1 MADKE
6 TGLNIP
12 VSAVADKDSAKE
24 AVNELTKGILSSLKD
39 GYIEIPAELKVPIK
53 GASKDLEKAQ
63 KDVIN
68 QWEKTFKE
76 GFSSSAKDL
85 DNLTNAYQRFKKL
98 AGQQH
103 KANTKQSRGISAI
116 MGGPIQEYSM
126 SKREAQARGKE
137 IRKEF
142 EKAQKRSTKQ
152 NITSEEKKLL
162 KEEID
167 NAIKQENK
175 RRGYDKLSKELR
187 RGTSRARGSTPG
199 ADINLG
205 MRSPVMGGPYLSKD
219 SLLKSE
225 ISPYGNIDES
235 RRAKEL
241 AEIREKERESLKTK
255 IDKDYK
261 IGGKD
266 NKIGLRGSDRS
277 QSGTE
282 YELIKKAL
290 LTEVAKLQSGLIKGK
305 PDATSQKL
313 IDQVLANLTYDEEKG
328 IDPLKS
334 IMGIHNML
342 QKTFDTKG
350 KIGTTDGTIRGEGKN
365 QEEANETLK
374 QIYKI
379 LGQFIDSR
387 QSLVD
392 NVRNIR
398 DALSTDRAS
407 GRSSLYSQ
415 ELSRITG
422 SDQMQAMKDALNPT
436 NGLLTRTLSQNTR
449 EGTREGVADQAAGR
463 SAREANAI
471 ATDTLEAV
479 TNDAN
484 TGLNSDK
491 SANDLVGTISAGF
504 TDLFDV
510 LSEIRDMLQPI
521 KTGGIGGNSSIGGKN
536 YKKPKIHG
544 LPTDVVINPETG
556 LFYRTKAKGQ
566 RGRKPKIPQL
576 PRVFSIA
583 DEQNQYEAAR
593 RKRLENSIEEER
605 AQIEKGEHPSQQ
617 RQFLEPSE
625 VFTTQTGIFGQL
637 RKVFKDMMPQTEVD
651 RIMSMNAEEQA
662 RMRAERIETYGLN
675 RGRDLTD
682 TGDIADVKRTKSL
695 FGWIYKNDEKNKQLF
710 QDIQLTPG
718 FTGDKAIDTT
728 AIMGALNKVLSGSEM
743 FKAQTGGTLRNIIG
757 SFTGYIGM
765 PSIEKSRAQAEGLNQ
780 VMANVR
786 NEVLQLIQ
794 DIQAKESTLLGM
806 QERGTARF
814 DKTGHI
820 TSDSSLA
827 AQNTFTKLE
836 EQKGVLRSAL
846 AEVGMID
853 QVVEKTGGRVSSIIK
868 NLGFVMP
875 ELMKNNTI
883 IQNINAGLD
892 KNGKALKF
900 QTRTAEILNYSF
912 QLMARHIGQIV
923 KNWLWMVNPINLIK
937 RAFQDFASYDVKW
950 QRTMNV
956 IKYNIRRIIKPF
968 MEWLA
973 QQIVNLIGLVNAF
986 IKGIGSAFGQNWD
999 LFDKDAANAEKINE
1013 QLQEASQVSAGFDE
1027 LHDIGSDSSSSNKNS
1042 ADNLLG
1048 DIYTPQWEGLNNFL
1062 EGIGEKIGKIIE
1074 LIKGWNFWDWLIIA
1088 GTALA
1093 GFLILRWLINLFRGG
1108 NPLQAVAKGFSFL
1121 EKAVGWALLIW
1132 AFTEFTKA
1140 LTDFVECMKTADWED
1155 IAKSLIML
1163 GGAFAILFAG
1173 IAGVQGIT
1181 KFTGISTGDLFGLAA
1196 LVGVFDLFI
1205 AAIIPFIECIKDLG
1219 DEKLEVIG
1227 ASLMT
1232 LAAAFVA
1239 LIAGVAGVEGI
1250 TKLLSLDWSSLLGLA
1265 AVVVALD
1272 LFVAAIVPF
1281 INAIN
1286 GIDGS
1291 KWETI
1296 GASILGLVGAFVAL
1310 AAGVGLVSKFFTAMD
1325 WKAIGQLYLVAGAF
1339 EIFMLALIP
1348 FINAI
1353 KEVPF
1358 ETLAGGATLIATA
1371 FLSLGIAIGIL
1382 GTAFKGMPLSAFAEL
1397 IALFVAFGAIIWV
1410 LKEFVTALQGL
1421 SSEQL
1426 LSGLALLAG
1435 TIITLSAAIG
1445 ILAAVFTAVTTTGIG
1460 AIALVLLTVI
1470 LGVFV
1475 AIIYAVSDFVRALGE
1490 AGEGI
1495 KAIFEG
1501 VATVIDSIAN
1511 GIVTTISTIGTV
1523 IMGIVET
1530 IANGIKTVLEP
1541 ILSFVDSIVGKITDL
1556 AKTVAHEIGETIR
1569 TVIKT
1574 TGDVIIGIIEALLS
1588 AIPRLLDSIL
1598 NFTRE
1603 IGPAIENSADAIMRT
1618 ITKFINFMISGIEYV
1633 VNTLVIGSIR
1643 SLLDSTINKI
1653 PGVNIQVSN
1662 ISIPRFVPQYETGT
1676 NYVPSNG
1683 LAYLHQGEAVIPKK
1697 YNKPYESTNNI
1708 SQAYLD
1714 QMMNTMKSLDNT
1726 IQQGIDVRGEFRQK
1740 GTDLVATVKKVENR
1754 NGNQPLNNAVFA
1766 R

>member
-12 VSAVADKDSAKE
+12 VSAVADKESAKE

-103 KANTKQSRGISAI
+103 KANTKQSRGLSAI
-116 MGGPIQEYSM
+116 MGGPIQEYSL
-126 SKREAQARGKE
+126 SKREEQTKRTELKRQ
-137 IRKEF
+137 I
-142 EKAQKRSTKQ
+142 EKAQKQNTKKSTSK
-152 NITSEEKKLL
+152 EDKLL
-162 KEEID
+162 AEEIAD
-167 NAIKQENK
+167 AIKQDNK
-175 RRGYDKLSKELR
+175 RKGYDKLSRELVK
-187 RGTSRARGSTPG
+187 GASRAKSSTPG
-199 ADINLG
+199 APTNLG
-205 MRSPVMGGPYLSKD
+205 IRSPSMSGPYMDERTLRM
-219 SLLKSE
+219 SE
-225 ISPYGNIDES
+225 ISPYRNMNEI
-235 RRAKEL
+235 RLAKEQQ
-241 AEIREKERESLKTK
+241 EIRKRERASLTSRGATTEDIADIDKKLKQRESS
-255 IDKDYK
+255 
-261 IGGKD
+261 G
-266 NKIGLRGSDRS
+266 RS
-277 QSGTE
+277 QIGTE
-282 YELIKKAL
+282 YDLIKKAL
-290 LTEVAKLQSGLIKGK
+290 LTEVAKIQGGLIKGK
-305 PDATSQKL
+305 PEATSEKL
-313 IDQVLANLTYDEEKG
+313 INQVLANLTYDEEQG

-334 IMGIHNML
+334 VMGIHNML
-342 QKTFDTKG
+342 QKRYDTKG
-350 KIGTTDGTIRGEGKN
+350 KIGTTDGTTRGEGKN

-374 QIYKI
+374 EIYKI
-379 LGQFIDSR
+379 LGQFIDAR
-387 QSLVD
+387 QAVAE

-398 DALSTDRAS
+398 DTLSTDRTS

-415 ELSRITG
+415 ELNRITN
-422 SDQMQAMKDALNPT
+422 SDQMQAMKDALNPISGT
-436 NGLLTRTLSQNTR
+436 LTRTLAQNTR
-449 EGTREGVADQAAGR
+449 EGAREGIADQAAGR
-463 SAREANAI
+463 ASREANAI
-471 ATDTLEAV
+471 SGDILETVAQDASTGFNTEKSSNALIKATSG
-479 TNDAN
+479 
-484 TGLNSDK
+484 GLSDIF
-491 SANDLVGTISAGF
+491 S
-504 TDLFDV
+504 V
-510 LSEIRDMLQPI
+510 LSDIRDILQNVM
-521 KTGGIGGNSSIGGKN
+521 TGKITGNGGSIGGQI

-556 LFYRTKAKGQ
+556 LFYKTKAKGQ
-566 RGRKPKIPQL
+566 RGRKSKTPQIPT
-576 PRVFSIA
+576 VFPIIN
-583 DEQNQYEAAR
+583 EREKYEAAR

-625 VFTTQTGIFGQL
+625 VFTTQKGVFGQL
-637 RKVFKDMMPQTEVD
+637 RKVFKDMIPQTEVD

-710 QDIQLTPG
+710 QDVQLTPG

-814 DKTGHI
+814 DKNGRI

-868 NLGFVMP
+868 KLGFVMP

-912 QLMARHIGQIV
+912 QLMARHIGQII

-956 IKYNIRRIIKPF
+956 IKYNLRRIIRPF

-973 QQIVNLIGLVNAF
+973 QQIVNIIGLVNSLM
-986 IKGIGSAFGQNWD
+986 KGIGKAFGKNWD

-1013 QLQEASQVSAGFDE
+1013 ELQEASETSASFDE
-1027 LHDIGSDSSSSNKNS
+1027 LHDIGSSSSSENS

-1048 DIYTPQWEGLNNFL
+1048 DIYTPEWEGLNNFL
-1062 EGIGEKIGKIIE
+1062 EGIGEKIGKIID

-1093 GFLILRWLINLFRGG
+1093 GFLILRWLINLFKGG

-1163 GGAFAILFAG
+1163 GGAFALLVAAIGG
-1173 IAGVQGIT
+1173 IQG
-1181 KFTGISTGDLFGLAA
+1181 FTALVGMDWKSLFGLSA

-1205 AAIIPFIECIKDLG
+1205 QAVIPFM
-1219 DEKLEVIG
+1219 EVVSEMDAEDIAKSLLTLVG
-1227 ASLMT
+1227 AFAA
-1232 LAAAFVA
+1232 LAGGAGLIQGLTA
-1239 LIAGVAGVEGI
+1239 LAG
-1250 TKLLSLDWSSLLGLA
+1250 LNWQSLLGLS
-1265 AVVVALD
+1265 AVVLVFSAFTAAL
-1272 LFVAAIVPF
+1272 VPF
-1281 INAIN
+1281 VEAL
-1286 GIDGS
+1286 
-1291 KWETI
+1291 K
-1296 GASILGLVGAFVAL
+1296 GATTENLMGGLIFLAGALTAVAVAVGTL
-1310 AAGVGLVSKFFTAMD
+1310 AVIFTA
-1325 WKAIGQLYLVAGAF
+1325 
-1339 EIFMLALIP
+1339 
-1348 FINAI
+1348 
-1353 KEVPF
+1353 
-1358 ETLAGGATLIATA
+1358 
-1371 FLSLGIAIGIL
+1371 
-1382 GTAFKGMPLSAFAEL
+1382 
-1397 IALFVAFGAIIWV
+1397 
-1410 LKEFVTALQGL
+1410 
-1421 SSEQL
+1421 
-1426 LSGLALLAG
+1426 
-1435 TIITLSAAIG
+1435 ITS
-1445 ILAAVFTAVTTTGIG
+1445 TGIG
-1460 AIALVLLTVI
+1460 LAALGVLAGVLAVVSLVI
-1470 LGVFV
+1470 L
-1475 AIIYAVSDFVRALGE
+1475 AMAELVRALGE
-1490 AGEGI
+1490 SGDGIKLILEGI
-1495 KAIFEG
+1495 
-1501 VATVIDSIAN
+1501 ATVIASIGEQLTN
-1511 GIVTTISTIGTV
+1511 IFKTVGEVIIGIVDS
-1523 IMGIVET
+1523 

-1541 ILSFVDSIVGKITDL
+1541 ILTFIDGVLDKITTL
-1556 AKTVAHEIGETIR
+1556 ATVVAHEIGETIR
-1569 TVIKT
+1569 TVIET
-1574 TGDVIIGIIEALLS
+1574 TGDVIVGIIDSLVS
-1588 AIPRLLDSIL
+1588 AIPKLLTSIL
-1598 NFTRE
+1598 TFVYQ
-1603 IGPAIENSADAIMRT
+1603 IGPAIENSSDAIMRT
-1618 ITKFINFMISGIEYV
+1618 ITKLINFVISGIEYLI
-1633 VNTLVIGSIR
+1633 NTLVIGTINSAI
-1643 SLLDSTINKI
+1643 STVTLGAFPQVFSTIN
-1653 PGVNIQVSN
+1653 
-1662 ISIPRFVPQYETGT
+1662 IPRFVPQYKQGT
-1676 NYVPSNG
+1676 NYVPNNG
-1683 LAYLHQGEAVIPKK
+1683 LAYLHEGEAVVPKK
-1697 YNKPYESTNNI
+1697 YNQPYEPTNNI

-1714 QMMNTMKSLDNT
+1714 QMMNTIKSLDNT

-1754 NGNQPLNNAVFA
+1754 NGNQPLNNPVFA

>member
-85 DNLTNAYQRFKKL
+85 DNLTAAYQRFKKL

-126 SKREAQARGKE
+126 SKRDEQAR
-137 IRKEF
+137 RTEF
-142 EKAQKRSTKQ
+142 KKQIERAQKRNAKKSASSK
-152 NITSEEKKLL
+152 EDKLL
-162 KEEID
+162 AKEITNE
-167 NAIKQENK
+167 IKQENK
-175 RRGYDKLSKELR
+175 RKGYDKFSKQLR

-205 MRSPVMGGPYLSKD
+205 LRRPNMDGVYVDDRSFRM
-219 SLLKSE
+219 SE
-225 ISPYGNIDES
+225 ISPYRSVDEV
-235 RRAKEL
+235 RRAKEQQ
-241 AEIREKERESLKTK
+241 EIRRRERASLKVWNEP
-255 IDKDYK
+255 DYEV
-261 IGGKD
+261 GGKD

-282 YELIKKAL
+282 YELIKRAL
-290 LTEVAKLQSGLIKGK
+290 LTELAKIQGGLIKGK
-305 PDATSQKL
+305 PEATSQKL
-313 IDQVLANLTYDEEKG
+313 IDQVFANLAYDEEQG
-328 IDPLKS
+328 VDPLKS

-342 QKTFDTKG
+342 QKRYDTKG
-350 KIGTTDGTIRGEGKN
+350 KIGTTDGTIKGEGPN
-365 QEEANETLK
+365 QEETNETLK

-392 NVRNIR
+392 NVRNIK
-398 DALSTDRAS
+398 DNLSSRTSTSR
-407 GRSSLYSQ
+407 SLYSQ

-422 SDQMQAMKDALNPT
+422 SDQMQAIKDALNPT

-449 EGTREGVADQAAGR
+449 EGTREGTADQAAGR

-491 SANDLVGTISAGF
+491 STNDLVGTISAGF
-504 TDLFDV
+504 TDLFNV

-521 KTGGIGGNSSIGGKN
+521 KTGGIGGNGSIGGKN

-576 PRVFSIA
+576 PTVFSIA
-583 DEQNQYEAAR
+583 DEQNKYEAAK

-625 VFTTQTGIFGQL
+625 VFTTQKGIFGQL
-637 RKVFKDMMPQTEVD
+637 RKVFKDMIPQTEVD
-651 RIMSMNAEEQA
+651 RIMSMNAQEQA

-757 SFTGYIGM
+757 SMTGYIGM
-765 PSIEKSRAQAEGLNQ
+765 DSIEKSRAQAEGLNQ

-868 NLGFVMP
+868 KLGFVMP

-912 QLMARHIGQIV
+912 QLMSRHIGQII
-923 KNWLWMVNPINLIK
+923 KNWLWMINPINLIK

-956 IKYNIRRIIKPF
+956 IKYNLRRIIRPF

-973 QQIVNLIGLVNAF
+973 QQIVNIIGLVNSLM
-986 IKGIGSAFGQNWD
+986 KGIGKAFGKNWD

-1013 QLQEASQVSAGFDE
+1013 ELQEASETSASFDE
-1027 LHDIGSDSSSSNKNS
+1027 LHDIGSSSSSENS

-1048 DIYTPQWEGLNNFL
+1048 DIYTPEWEGLNNFL
-1062 EGIGEKIGKIIE
+1062 EGIGEKIGKIID
-1074 LIKGWNFWDWLIIA
+1074 LVKGWNFWDWLIIA

-1093 GFLILRWLINLFRGG
+1093 GFLILRWLINLFKGG

-1163 GGAFAILFAG
+1163 GGAFALLVAAIGG
-1173 IAGVQGIT
+1173 IQG
-1181 KFTGISTGDLFGLAA
+1181 FTALVGMDWKSLFGLSA

-1205 AAIIPFIECIKDLG
+1205 QAVIPFM
-1219 DEKLEVIG
+1219 EVVSEMNAEDIAKSLLTLVG
-1227 ASLMT
+1227 AFAA
-1232 LAAAFVA
+1232 LAGGAGLIQGLTA
-1239 LIAGVAGVEGI
+1239 LAG
-1250 TKLLSLDWSSLLGLA
+1250 LNWQSLLGLS
-1265 AVVVALD
+1265 AVVLVFSAFTAAL
-1272 LFVAAIVPF
+1272 VPF
-1281 INAIN
+1281 VEAL
-1286 GIDGS
+1286 
-1291 KWETI
+1291 K
-1296 GASILGLVGAFVAL
+1296 GATTEDLMGGLIFLAGALTAVAVAVGTL
-1310 AAGVGLVSKFFTAMD
+1310 AVIFTA
-1325 WKAIGQLYLVAGAF
+1325 
-1339 EIFMLALIP
+1339 
-1348 FINAI
+1348 
-1353 KEVPF
+1353 
-1358 ETLAGGATLIATA
+1358 
-1371 FLSLGIAIGIL
+1371 
-1382 GTAFKGMPLSAFAEL
+1382 
-1397 IALFVAFGAIIWV
+1397 
-1410 LKEFVTALQGL
+1410 
-1421 SSEQL
+1421 
-1426 LSGLALLAG
+1426 
-1435 TIITLSAAIG
+1435 ITS
-1445 ILAAVFTAVTTTGIG
+1445 TGIG
-1460 AIALVLLTVI
+1460 LAALGVLAGVLAVVSLVI
-1470 LGVFV
+1470 L
-1475 AIIYAVSDFVRALGE
+1475 AMAELVRALGE
-1490 AGEGI
+1490 SGAGIKLILEGI
-1495 KAIFEG
+1495 
-1501 VATVIDSIAN
+1501 ATVIASIGEQVTN
-1511 GIVTTISTIGTV
+1511 IFKTVGEIIIGIVNS
-1523 IMGIVET
+1523 

-1541 ILSFVDSIVGKITDL
+1541 ILTFIDGVLDKITTL
-1556 AKTVAHEIGETIR
+1556 ATVVAHEIGETIR

-1574 TGDVIIGIIEALLS
+1574 TGDVIIGIIDSLVN
-1588 AIPRLLDSIL
+1588 AIPRLLTSIL
-1598 NFTRE
+1598 TFVYQ
-1603 IGPAIENSADAIMRT
+1603 IGPAIENSSDAIMRT
-1618 ITKFINFMISGIEYV
+1618 ITKLINFVISGIEYLI
-1633 VNTLVIGSIR
+1633 NTLVIGTINSAI
-1643 SLLDSTINKI
+1643 STVTLGAFPHVFSTID
-1653 PGVNIQVSN
+1653 
-1662 ISIPRFVPQYETGT
+1662 IPRFVPQYEQGT
-1676 NYVPSNG
+1676 NYVPNDG
-1683 LAYLHQGEAVIPKK
+1683 LAYLHEGEAVVPKK
-1697 YNKPYESTNNI
+1697 YNQPLETGLSVEEQLYMRQMI
-1708 SQAYLD
+1708 S
-1714 QMMNTMKSLDNT
+1714 TMKSLDNT
-1726 IQQGIDVRGEFRQK
+1726 MKQGIPVSGQFVQRGS
-1740 GTDLVATVKKVENR
+1740 DLVAVVNKTKAQTGADLLSNVSY
-1754 NGNQPLNNAVFA
+1754 A

>member
-24 AVNELTKGILSSLKD
+24 AINELTKGVLSSLKD

-68 QWEKTFKE
+68 QWEKTFKQ

-85 DNLTNAYQRFKKL
+85 DDLTAAYQRFKKL

-116 MGGPIQEYSM
+116 MGEPIQAYSI

-137 IRKEF
+137 IRKEL
-142 EKAQKRSTKQ
+142 EKAQKHNTKQ
-152 NITSEEKKLL
+152 NITSEERKLL

-175 RRGYDKLSKELR
+175 RRGYDKFHKEL
-187 RGTSRARGSTPG
+187 GKGASRAKAAIPG
-199 ADINLG
+199 APTNLG
-205 MRSPVMGGPYLSKD
+205 VRSPAMGGPYLSKD

-241 AEIREKERESLKTK
+241 AEIREKERASTK
-255 IDKDYK
+255 IWKDKDYK

-266 NKIGLRGSDRS
+266 NTIGLRSPDRS

-290 LTEVAKLQSGLIKGK
+290 LTELAKIQRGLIKGK

-313 IDQVLANLTYDEEKG
+313 IDQVFANLAYDEDQG

-334 IMGIHNML
+334 VMGIHNML
-342 QKTFDTKG
+342 QKKYDTKG
-350 KIGTTDGTIRGEGKN
+350 KIGTTDGSIKGEGPN
-365 QEEANETLK
+365 QEEANDTLK

-398 DALSTDRAS
+398 DNLSSRTSTSR
-407 GRSSLYSQ
+407 SLYSQ

-422 SDQMQAMKDALNPT
+422 SDQMQAIKDALNPT

-449 EGTREGVADQAAGR
+449 EGTREGTADQAAGR

-491 SANDLVGTISAGF
+491 STNDLVGTISTGF

-521 KTGGIGGNSSIGGKN
+521 KTGGIGGNGSIGGKN

-556 LFYRTKAKGQ
+556 LFYKTKAKGQ

-576 PRVFSIA
+576 PTVFSIA

-625 VFTTQTGIFGQL
+625 VFTTQKGIFGQL
-637 RKVFKDMMPQTEVD
+637 RKVFKDMIPQTEVD

-675 RGRDLTD
+675 RGRQLTD

-695 FGWIYKNDEKNKQLF
+695 FGWIYKNDERNKELF
-710 QDIQLTPG
+710 QDVKLTPG
-718 FTGDKAIDTT
+718 FTGEKAIDTT

-786 NEVLQLIQ
+786 NEVLGLIQ
-794 DIQAKESTLLGM
+794 DIQAKEATLIGM

-814 DKTGHI
+814 DRNGYI
-820 TSDSSLA
+820 TDDSSLA
-827 AQNTFTKLE
+827 AKNTFTKLE
-836 EQKGVLRSAL
+836 EQKQVLASAL

-853 QVVEKTGGRVSSIIK
+853 KVVDKTGGKVKDIIK

-875 ELMKNNTI
+875 ELMQNNTI
-883 IQNINAGLD
+883 LQNINAGLD

-900 QTRTAEILNYSF
+900 QTRLAEILNYSF
-912 QLMARHIGQIV
+912 QLMSRHIGQIL
-923 KNWLWMVNPINLIK
+923 KNWLWMINPLNVIK
-937 RAFQDFASYDVKW
+937 KLFDDFGSYDPKW

-956 IKYNIRRIIKPF
+956 IKNNFREIILPF
-968 MEWLA
+968 MEKIA
-973 QQIVNLIGLVNAF
+973 QTLVN
-986 IKGIGSAFGQNWD
+986 IIGFLDIISMKMQEAFGYTPIS
-999 LFDKDAANAEKINE
+999 LFDQQNANDFKKTYEEIQNVT
-1013 QLQEASQVSAGFDE
+1013 ASFDE
-1027 LHDIGSDSSSSNKNS
+1027 LHDISSSSSENDPN
-1042 ADNLLG
+1042 NLLG
-1048 DIYTPQWEGLNNFL
+1048 EIYKPQLSQGWIDLAN
-1062 EGIGEKIGKIIE
+1062 KIGD
-1074 LIKGWNFWDWLIIA
+1074 LFADVIKGDLGFGEAMLRILEILGETLAIIAKKLWDWFKETDF
-1088 GTALA
+1088 GK
-1093 GFLILRWLINLFRGG
+1093 WLIENWKTVLATILALF
-1108 NPLQAVAKGFSFL
+1108 L
-1121 EKAVGWALLIW
+1121 GWKLLKI
-1132 AFTEFTKA
+1132 FGPTLLST
-1140 LTDFVECMKTADWED
+1140 
-1155 IAKSLIML
+1155 I
-1163 GGAFAILFAG
+1163 GGAFKTLLTKVGGWITTLLGASGFGQGIMLAFQSLFAG
-1173 IAGVQGIT
+1173 GKYSLIGTLGEMFTNSAAITQAGSWGSMIGFALVKGLVGVLSIALGGKMVIDAFDSAADKTSYNIGLEQSGGNEEDKKGIGGDVLKGAAGGAAIGFGIGQIIPVVGPLVGAAIGAVVGALTTSLAPAFEQVEVAAREANNEMQKIEHYEGLVQGYSTQVSELEELQQVLNDTLQKQTENVYAEGEQLGIT
-1181 KFTGISTGDLFGLAA
+1181 KTRMDELVTSVQNGTFSTSMLSGAELGLKDSLIQLSEQQTKNQEATERLEAAKRKLQKAEIDLAIAEDVAAGNFEMAAARIDYAEAASLYTTEEATKKRIQLYKEAGEEEAAA
-1196 LVGVFDLFI
+1196 LLQDLTPQQRQKMADI
-1205 AAIIPFIECIKDLG
+1205 NEMTSEEL
-1219 DEKLEVIG
+1219 
-1227 ASLMT
+1227 AS
-1232 LAAAFVA
+1232 FV
-1239 LIAGVAGVEGI
+1239 E
-1250 TKLLSLDWSSLLGLA
+1250 TWRKSSDD
-1265 AVVVALD
+1265 V
-1272 LFVAAIVPF
+1272 
-1281 INAIN
+1281 
-1286 GIDGS
+1286 
-1291 KWETI
+1291 
-1296 GASILGLVGAFVAL
+1296 
-1310 AAGVGLVSKFFTAMD
+1310 
-1325 WKAIGQLYLVAGAF
+1325 
-1339 EIFMLALIP
+1339 
-1348 FINAI
+1348 
-1353 KEVPF
+1353 KE
-1358 ETLAGGATLIATA
+1358 A
-1371 FLSLGIAIGIL
+1371 FLSGVDQQ
-1382 GTAFKGMPLSAFAEL
+1382 TQNEFAN
-1397 IALFVAFGAIIWV
+1397 
-1410 LKEFVTALQGL
+1410 QMD
-1421 SSEQL
+1421 
-1426 LSGLALLAG
+1426 
-1435 TIITLSAAIG
+1435 TI
-1445 ILAAVFTAVTTTGIG
+1445 
-1460 AIALVLLTVI
+1460 
-1470 LGVFV
+1470 
-1475 AIIYAVSDFVRALGE
+1475 D
-1490 AGEGI
+1490 
-1495 KAIFEG
+1495 
-1501 VATVIDSIAN
+1501 
-1511 GIVTTISTIGTV
+1511 
-1523 IMGIVET
+1523 
-1530 IANGIKTVLEP
+1530 
-1541 ILSFVDSIVGKITDL
+1541 
-1556 AKTVAHEIGETIR
+1556 
-1569 TVIKT
+1569 
-1574 TGDVIIGIIEALLS
+1574 GIIEEHTGFWQGVGDTLKEIFTFGIADTWTYNGEKKAVAEYKSRVIPS
-1588 AIPRLLDSIL
+1588 AAV
-1598 NFTRE
+1598 
-1603 IGPAIENSADAIMRT
+1603 GM
-1618 ITKFINFMISGIEYV
+1618 
-1633 VNTLVIGSIR
+1633 
-1643 SLLDSTINKI
+1643 
-1653 PGVNIQVSN
+1653 
-1662 ISIPRFVPQYETGT
+1662 
-1676 NYVPSNG
+1676 NYVPNDG
-1683 LAYLHQGEAVIPKK
+1683 LVYLHQGEAVIPKK
-1697 YNKPYESTNNI
+1697 YNKPYEPTNNI

-1714 QMMNTMKSLDNT
+1714 QMINTMKSLDNT

-1754 NGNQPLNNAVFA
+1754 NGNQPLNNPVFA

>member
-12 VSAVADKDSAKE
+12 VSAVADKESAKE

-116 MGGPIQEYSM
+116 MGGPIQEYSL

-137 IRKEF
+137 IRKEL

-225 ISPYGNIDES
+225 TSPYGNIDES

-313 IDQVLANLTYDEEKG
+313 IDQVLANLTYDEEQG
-328 IDPLKS
+328 VDPLKS

-342 QKTFDTKG
+342 QKRYDTKG
-350 KIGTTDGTIRGEGKN
+350 KIGTTDGTTRGEGKN

-374 QIYKI
+374 EIYKI
-379 LGQFIDSR
+379 LGQFISAR
-387 QSLVD
+387 QSLAE

-398 DALSTDRAS
+398 DTLSTNKAS

-415 ELSRITG
+415 ELNRITN
-422 SDQMQAMKDALNPT
+422 SDQMQAMKDALNPISGT
-436 NGLLTRTLSQNTR
+436 LTRTLAQNTR
-449 EGTREGVADQAAGR
+449 EGAREGIADQAAGR
-463 SAREANAI
+463 ASREANAI
-471 ATDTLEAV
+471 SGDILETVEQDASTGFNTQKSSNALIKATSG
-479 TNDAN
+479 
-484 TGLNSDK
+484 GLSDVF
-491 SANDLVGTISAGF
+491 S
-504 TDLFDV
+504 V
-510 LSEIRDMLQPI
+510 LSDIRDMLQNVM
-521 KTGGIGGNSSIGGKN
+521 TGKITGNGGSIGGQI

-556 LFYRTKAKGQ
+556 LFYKTKAKGQ
-566 RGRKPKIPQL
+566 RGRKPKAPQIPT
-576 PRVFSIA
+576 VFPVIN
-583 DEQNQYEAAR
+583 EREKYEAAR

-625 VFTTQTGIFGQL
+625 VFTTQKGIFGQL
-637 RKVFKDMMPQTEVD
+637 RKVFKDMIPQTEVD

-710 QDIQLTPG
+710 QDVQLTPG

-814 DKTGHI
+814 DKNGRI

-868 NLGFVMP
+868 KLGFVMP

-912 QLMARHIGQIV
+912 QLMARHIGQII

-956 IKYNIRRIIKPF
+956 IKYNLRRIIRPF

-973 QQIVNLIGLVNAF
+973 QQIVNIIGLVNSLM
-986 IKGIGSAFGQNWD
+986 KGIGKAFGKNWD

-1013 QLQEASQVSAGFDE
+1013 ELQEASETSASFDE
-1027 LHDIGSDSSSSNKNS
+1027 LHDIGSSSSSENS

-1048 DIYTPQWEGLNNFL
+1048 DIYTPEWEGLNNFL
-1062 EGIGEKIGKIIE
+1062 EGIGEKIGKIID

-1093 GFLILRWLINLFRGG
+1093 GFLILRWLINLFKGG

-1163 GGAFAILFAG
+1163 GGAFALLVAAIGG
-1173 IAGVQGIT
+1173 IQG
-1181 KFTGISTGDLFGLAA
+1181 FTTLVGMDWKSLFGLSA

-1205 AAIIPFIECIKDLG
+1205 QAVIPFM
-1219 DEKLEVIG
+1219 EVVSEMG
-1227 ASLMT
+1227 AEDIAKSLLT
-1232 LAAAFVA
+1232 LVGAFAALAGGAGLIQGLTA
-1239 LIAGVAGVEGI
+1239 LAG
-1250 TKLLSLDWSSLLGLA
+1250 LNWQSLLGLS
-1265 AVVVALD
+1265 AVVLVFSAFTAAL
-1272 LFVAAIVPF
+1272 VPF
-1281 INAIN
+1281 VEAL
-1286 GIDGS
+1286 
-1291 KWETI
+1291 K
-1296 GASILGLVGAFVAL
+1296 GATTEDLMGGLIFLAGALTAVAVAVGTL
-1310 AAGVGLVSKFFTAMD
+1310 AVIFTA
-1325 WKAIGQLYLVAGAF
+1325 
-1339 EIFMLALIP
+1339 
-1348 FINAI
+1348 
-1353 KEVPF
+1353 
-1358 ETLAGGATLIATA
+1358 
-1371 FLSLGIAIGIL
+1371 
-1382 GTAFKGMPLSAFAEL
+1382 
-1397 IALFVAFGAIIWV
+1397 
-1410 LKEFVTALQGL
+1410 
-1421 SSEQL
+1421 
-1426 LSGLALLAG
+1426 
-1435 TIITLSAAIG
+1435 ITS
-1445 ILAAVFTAVTTTGIG
+1445 TGIG
-1460 AIALVLLTVI
+1460 LAALGVLAGVLAVVSLVI
-1470 LGVFV
+1470 L
-1475 AIIYAVSDFVRALGE
+1475 AMAELVRALGE
-1490 AGEGI
+1490 SGDGIKLILEGI
-1495 KAIFEG
+1495 
-1501 VATVIDSIAN
+1501 ATVIASIGEQLTN
-1511 GIVTTISTIGTV
+1511 IFRTVGEVIIGIVNS
-1523 IMGIVET
+1523 

-1541 ILSFVDSIVGKITDL
+1541 ILTFIDGVLDKITTL
-1556 AKTVAHEIGETIR
+1556 ATVVAHEIGETIR
-1569 TVIKT
+1569 TVIET
-1574 TGDVIIGIIEALLS
+1574 TGDVIVGIIDSLVS
-1588 AIPRLLDSIL
+1588 AIPKLLTSIL
-1598 NFTRE
+1598 TFVYQ
-1603 IGPAIENSADAIMRT
+1603 IGPAIENSSDAIMRT
-1618 ITKFINFMISGIEYV
+1618 ITKLINFVISGIEYLI
-1633 VNTLVIGSIR
+1633 NTLVIGTINSAI
-1643 SLLDSTINKI
+1643 STVTLGAFPQVFSTIN
-1653 PGVNIQVSN
+1653 
-1662 ISIPRFVPQYETGT
+1662 IPRFVPQYKQGT
-1676 NYVPSNG
+1676 NYVPNNG
-1683 LAYLHQGEAVIPKK
+1683 LAYLHEGEAVVPKK
-1697 YNKPYESTNNI
+1697 YNQPYEPTNNI

-1714 QMMNTMKSLDNT
+1714 QMMNTIKSLDNT

-1740 GTDLVATVKKVENR
+1740 GTDLVATIKKIENR
-1754 NGNQPLNNAVFA
+1754 NGNQPLNNPVFA

>member
-12 VSAVADKDSAKE
+12 VSAVADKESAKE

-116 MGGPIQEYSM
+116 MGGPIQEYSL

-137 IRKEF
+137 IRKEL

-225 ISPYGNIDES
+225 TSPYGNIDES

-313 IDQVLANLTYDEEKG
+313 IDQVLANLTYDEEQG
-328 IDPLKS
+328 VDPLKS

-342 QKTFDTKG
+342 QKRYDTKG
-350 KIGTTDGTIRGEGKN
+350 KIGTTDGTTRGEGKN

-374 QIYKI
+374 EIYKI
-379 LGQFIDSR
+379 LGQFISAR
-387 QSLVD
+387 QSLAE

-398 DALSTDRAS
+398 DTLSANKAS

-415 ELSRITG
+415 ELNRITN
-422 SDQMQAMKDALNPT
+422 SDQMQAMKDALNPISGT
-436 NGLLTRTLSQNTR
+436 LTRTLAQNTR
-449 EGTREGVADQAAGR
+449 EGAREGIADQAAGR
-463 SAREANAI
+463 ASREANAI
-471 ATDTLEAV
+471 SGDILETVEQDASTGFNTQKSSNALIKATSG
-479 TNDAN
+479 
-484 TGLNSDK
+484 GLSDVF
-491 SANDLVGTISAGF
+491 S
-504 TDLFDV
+504 V
-510 LSEIRDMLQPI
+510 LSDIRDMLQNVM
-521 KTGGIGGNSSIGGKN
+521 TGKITGNGGSIGGQI

-556 LFYRTKAKGQ
+556 LFYKTKAKGQ
-566 RGRKPKIPQL
+566 KGRKPKAPQIPT
-576 PRVFSIA
+576 VFPVIN
-583 DEQNQYEAAR
+583 EREKYEAAR

-625 VFTTQTGIFGQL
+625 VFTTQKGIFGQL
-637 RKVFKDMMPQTEVD
+637 RKVFKDMIPQTEVD

-710 QDIQLTPG
+710 QDVQLTPG

-814 DKTGHI
+814 DKNGRI

-868 NLGFVMP
+868 KLGFVMP

-912 QLMARHIGQIV
+912 QLMARHIGQII

-956 IKYNIRRIIKPF
+956 IKYNLRRIIRPF

-973 QQIVNLIGLVNAF
+973 QQIVNIIGLVNSLM
-986 IKGIGSAFGQNWD
+986 KGIGKAFGKNWD

-1013 QLQEASQVSAGFDE
+1013 ELQEASETSASFDE
-1027 LHDIGSDSSSSNKNS
+1027 LHDIGSSSSSENS

-1048 DIYTPQWEGLNNFL
+1048 DIYTPEWEGLNNFL
-1062 EGIGEKIGKIIE
+1062 EGIGEKIGKIID

-1093 GFLILRWLINLFRGG
+1093 GFLILRWLINLFKGG

-1163 GGAFAILFAG
+1163 GGAFALLVAAIGG
-1173 IAGVQGIT
+1173 IQG
-1181 KFTGISTGDLFGLAA
+1181 FTTLVGMDWKSLFGLSA

-1205 AAIIPFIECIKDLG
+1205 QAVIPFM
-1219 DEKLEVIG
+1219 EVVSEMG
-1227 ASLMT
+1227 AEDVAKSLLT
-1232 LAAAFVA
+1232 LVGAFAALAGGAGLIQGLTA
-1239 LIAGVAGVEGI
+1239 LAG
-1250 TKLLSLDWSSLLGLA
+1250 LNWQSLLGLS
-1265 AVVVALD
+1265 AVVLVFSAFTAAL
-1272 LFVAAIVPF
+1272 VPF
-1281 INAIN
+1281 VEAL
-1286 GIDGS
+1286 
-1291 KWETI
+1291 K
-1296 GASILGLVGAFVAL
+1296 GATTEDLMGGLIFLAGALTAVAVAVGTL
-1310 AAGVGLVSKFFTAMD
+1310 AVIFTA
-1325 WKAIGQLYLVAGAF
+1325 
-1339 EIFMLALIP
+1339 
-1348 FINAI
+1348 
-1353 KEVPF
+1353 
-1358 ETLAGGATLIATA
+1358 
-1371 FLSLGIAIGIL
+1371 
-1382 GTAFKGMPLSAFAEL
+1382 
-1397 IALFVAFGAIIWV
+1397 
-1410 LKEFVTALQGL
+1410 
-1421 SSEQL
+1421 
-1426 LSGLALLAG
+1426 
-1435 TIITLSAAIG
+1435 ITS
-1445 ILAAVFTAVTTTGIG
+1445 TGIG
-1460 AIALVLLTVI
+1460 LAALGVLAGVLAVVSLVI
-1470 LGVFV
+1470 L
-1475 AIIYAVSDFVRALGE
+1475 AMAELVRALGE
-1490 AGEGI
+1490 SGDGIKLILEGI
-1495 KAIFEG
+1495 
-1501 VATVIDSIAN
+1501 ATVIASIGEQLTN
-1511 GIVTTISTIGTV
+1511 IFRTVGEVIIGIVNS
-1523 IMGIVET
+1523 

-1541 ILSFVDSIVGKITDL
+1541 ILTFIDGVLDKITTL
-1556 AKTVAHEIGETIR
+1556 ATVVAHEIGETIR
-1569 TVIKT
+1569 TVIET
-1574 TGDVIIGIIEALLS
+1574 TGDVIVGIIDSLVS
-1588 AIPRLLDSIL
+1588 AIPKLLTSIL
-1598 NFTRE
+1598 TFVYQ
-1603 IGPAIENSADAIMRT
+1603 IGPAIENSSDAIMRT
-1618 ITKFINFMISGIEYV
+1618 ITKLINFVISGIEYLI
-1633 VNTLVIGSIR
+1633 NTLVIGTINSAI
-1643 SLLDSTINKI
+1643 STVTLGAFPQVFSTIN
-1653 PGVNIQVSN
+1653 
-1662 ISIPRFVPQYETGT
+1662 IPRFVPQYKQGT
-1676 NYVPSNG
+1676 NYVPNNG
-1683 LAYLHQGEAVIPKK
+1683 LAYLHEGEAVVPKK
-1697 YNKPYESTNNI
+1697 YNQPYEPTNNI

-1714 QMMNTMKSLDNT
+1714 QMMNTIKSLDNT

-1740 GTDLVATVKKVENR
+1740 GTDLVATVKKIENR
-1754 NGNQPLNNAVFA
+1754 NGNQPLNNPVFA

>member
-68 QWEKTFKE
+68 QWEKTFKQ

-85 DNLTNAYQRFKKL
+85 DNLTAAYQRFKKL

-116 MGGPIQEYSM
+116 MGEPIQAYSM

-137 IRKEF
+137 IRKEL

-205 MRSPVMGGPYLSKD
+205 LRRPSMDSPYVDDRSLRM
-219 SLLKSE
+219 SE
-225 ISPYGNIDES
+225 ISPYRSVDEV
-235 RRAKEL
+235 RRAKEQQ
-241 AEIREKERESLKTK
+241 EIRRRERASLTTRRATSED
-255 IDKDYK
+255 IEDVDKK
-261 IGGKD
+261 LKQREAGG
-266 NKIGLRGSDRS
+266 RS

-290 LTEVAKLQSGLIKGK
+290 LTELAKIQGGLIKGR

-313 IDQVLANLTYDEEKG
+313 IDQVLANLTYDEEQG
-328 IDPLKS
+328 VDPLKS

-342 QKTFDTKG
+342 QKRYDTKG
-350 KIGTTDGTIRGEGKN
+350 KIGTTDGTIKGEGPN
-365 QEEANETLK
+365 QEETNETLK

-398 DALSTDRAS
+398 DNLSSRTSTSR
-407 GRSSLYSQ
+407 SLYSQ

-422 SDQMQAMKDALNPT
+422 SDQMQAIKDALNPT

-449 EGTREGVADQAAGR
+449 EGTREGTADQAAGR

-491 SANDLVGTISAGF
+491 STNDLVGTISAGF
-504 TDLFDV
+504 TDLFNV

-521 KTGGIGGNSSIGGKN
+521 KTGGIGSNGSIGGKN

-576 PRVFSIA
+576 PTVFSIA
-583 DEQNQYEAAR
+583 DEQNKYEAAK

-625 VFTTQTGIFGQL
+625 VFTTQKGIFGQL
-637 RKVFKDMMPQTEVD
+637 RKVFKDMIPQTEVD
-651 RIMSMNAEEQA
+651 RIMSMNAQEQA

-757 SFTGYIGM
+757 SMTGYIGM
-765 PSIEKSRAQAEGLNQ
+765 DSIEKSRAQAEGLNQ

-868 NLGFVMP
+868 KLGFVMP

-912 QLMARHIGQIV
+912 QLMSRHIGQII

-956 IKYNIRRIIKPF
+956 IKYNLRRIIKPF

-973 QQIVNLIGLVNAF
+973 QQIVNIIGLVNSLM
-986 IKGIGSAFGQNWD
+986 KGIGKAFGKNWD

-1013 QLQEASQVSAGFDE
+1013 ELQEASETSASFDE
-1027 LHDIGSDSSSSNKNS
+1027 LHDIGSSSSSENS

-1048 DIYTPQWEGLNNFL
+1048 DIYTPEWEGLNNFL
-1062 EGIGEKIGKIIE
+1062 EGIGEKIGKIID
-1074 LIKGWNFWDWLIIA
+1074 LVKGWNFWDWLIIA

-1093 GFLILRWLINLFRGG
+1093 GFLILRWLINLFKGG

-1163 GGAFAILFAG
+1163 GGAFALLVAAIGG
-1173 IAGVQGIT
+1173 IQG
-1181 KFTGISTGDLFGLAA
+1181 FTALVGMDWKSLFGLSA

-1205 AAIIPFIECIKDLG
+1205 QAVIPFM
-1219 DEKLEVIG
+1219 EVVSEMNAEDIAKSLLTLIG
-1227 ASLMT
+1227 AFAA
-1232 LAAAFVA
+1232 LAGGAGLIQGLTA
-1239 LIAGVAGVEGI
+1239 LAG
-1250 TKLLSLDWSSLLGLA
+1250 LNWQSLLGLS
-1265 AVVVALD
+1265 AVVLVFSAFTAAL
-1272 LFVAAIVPF
+1272 VPF
-1281 INAIN
+1281 VEAL
-1286 GIDGS
+1286 
-1291 KWETI
+1291 K
-1296 GASILGLVGAFVAL
+1296 GATTEDLMGGLIFLAGALTAVAVAVGTL
-1310 AAGVGLVSKFFTAMD
+1310 AVIFTA
-1325 WKAIGQLYLVAGAF
+1325 
-1339 EIFMLALIP
+1339 
-1348 FINAI
+1348 
-1353 KEVPF
+1353 
-1358 ETLAGGATLIATA
+1358 
-1371 FLSLGIAIGIL
+1371 
-1382 GTAFKGMPLSAFAEL
+1382 
-1397 IALFVAFGAIIWV
+1397 
-1410 LKEFVTALQGL
+1410 
-1421 SSEQL
+1421 
-1426 LSGLALLAG
+1426 
-1435 TIITLSAAIG
+1435 ITS
-1445 ILAAVFTAVTTTGIG
+1445 TGIG
-1460 AIALVLLTVI
+1460 LAALGVLAGVLAVVSLVI
-1470 LGVFV
+1470 L
-1475 AIIYAVSDFVRALGE
+1475 AMAELVRALGE
-1490 AGEGI
+1490 SGDGIKLILEGI
-1495 KAIFEG
+1495 
-1501 VATVIDSIAN
+1501 ATVIASIGEQVTN
-1511 GIVTTISTIGTV
+1511 IFRTVGEVIIGIVNS
-1523 IMGIVET
+1523 

-1541 ILSFVDSIVGKITDL
+1541 ILTFIDGVLDKITTL
-1556 AKTVAHEIGETIR
+1556 ATVVAHEIGETIR

-1574 TGDVIIGIIEALLS
+1574 TGDVIIGIIDSLVN
-1588 AIPRLLDSIL
+1588 AIPRLLTSIL
-1598 NFTRE
+1598 TFVYQ
-1603 IGPAIENSADAIMRT
+1603 IGPAIENSSDAIMRT
-1618 ITKFINFMISGIEYV
+1618 ITKLINFVISGIEYLI
-1633 VNTLVIGSIR
+1633 NTLVIGTINSAI
-1643 SLLDSTINKI
+1643 STVTLGAFPHVFSTID
-1653 PGVNIQVSN
+1653 
-1662 ISIPRFVPQYETGT
+1662 IPRFVPQYKQGT
-1676 NYVPSNG
+1676 NYVPNDG
-1683 LAYLHQGEAVIPKK
+1683 LAYLHEGEAVVPKK
-1697 YNKPYESTNNI
+1697 YNQPLETGLSVEEQLYMRQMI
-1708 SQAYLD
+1708 S
-1714 QMMNTMKSLDNT
+1714 TMKSLDNT
-1726 IQQGIDVRGEFRQK
+1726 MKQGIPVSGQFVQRGS
-1740 GTDLVATVKKVENR
+1740 DLVAVVNKTKAQTGADLLSNVSY
-1754 NGNQPLNNAVFA
+1754 A

>member
-12 VSAVADKDSAKE
+12 VSAVADKESAKE

-116 MGGPIQEYSM
+116 MGGPIQEYSL

-137 IRKEF
+137 IRKEL

-225 ISPYGNIDES
+225 TSPYGNIDES

-313 IDQVLANLTYDEEKG
+313 IDQVLANLTYDEEQG
-328 IDPLKS
+328 VDPLKS
-334 IMGIHNML
+334 IMGIHNIL
-342 QKTFDTKG
+342 QKRYDTKG
-350 KIGTTDGTIRGEGKN
+350 KIGTTDGTTRGEGKN
-365 QEEANETLK
+365 QEEANEILK
-374 QIYKI
+374 EIYKI
-379 LGQFIDSR
+379 LGQFISAR
-387 QSLVD
+387 QSLAE

-398 DALSTDRAS
+398 DTLSTNKAS

-415 ELSRITG
+415 ELNRITN
-422 SDQMQAMKDALNPT
+422 SDQMQAMKDALNPISGT
-436 NGLLTRTLSQNTR
+436 LTRTLAQNTR
-449 EGTREGVADQAAGR
+449 EGAREGIADQAAGR
-463 SAREANAI
+463 ASREANAI
-471 ATDTLEAV
+471 SGDILETVEQDASTGFNTQKSSNALIKATSG
-479 TNDAN
+479 
-484 TGLNSDK
+484 GLSDVF
-491 SANDLVGTISAGF
+491 S
-504 TDLFDV
+504 V
-510 LSEIRDMLQPI
+510 LSDIRDMLQNVM
-521 KTGGIGGNSSIGGKN
+521 TGKITGNGGSIGGQI

-556 LFYRTKAKGQ
+556 LFYKTKAKGQ
-566 RGRKPKIPQL
+566 RGRKPKAPQIPT
-576 PRVFSIA
+576 VFPVIN
-583 DEQNQYEAAR
+583 EREKYEAAR

-625 VFTTQTGIFGQL
+625 VFTTQKGIFGQL
-637 RKVFKDMMPQTEVD
+637 RKVFKDMIPQTEVD

-710 QDIQLTPG
+710 QDVQLTPG

-814 DKTGHI
+814 DKNGRI

-868 NLGFVMP
+868 KLGFVMP

-912 QLMARHIGQIV
+912 QLMARHIGQII

-937 RAFQDFASYDVKW
+937 QAFQDFASYDVKW

-956 IKYNIRRIIKPF
+956 IKYNLRRIIRPF

-973 QQIVNLIGLVNAF
+973 QQIVNIIGLVNSLM
-986 IKGIGSAFGQNWD
+986 KGIGKAFGKNWD

-1013 QLQEASQVSAGFDE
+1013 ELQEASETSASFDE
-1027 LHDIGSDSSSSNKNS
+1027 LHDIGSSSSSENS

-1048 DIYTPQWEGLNNFL
+1048 DIYTPEWEGLNNFL
-1062 EGIGEKIGKIIE
+1062 EGIGEKIGKIID

-1093 GFLILRWLINLFRGG
+1093 GFLILRWLINLFKGG

-1163 GGAFAILFAG
+1163 GGAFALLVAAIGG
-1173 IAGVQGIT
+1173 IQG
-1181 KFTGISTGDLFGLAA
+1181 FTTLVGMDWKSLFGLSA

-1205 AAIIPFIECIKDLG
+1205 QAVIPFM
-1219 DEKLEVIG
+1219 EVVSEMG
-1227 ASLMT
+1227 AEDIAKSLLT
-1232 LAAAFVA
+1232 LVGAFAALAGGAGLIQGLTA
-1239 LIAGVAGVEGI
+1239 LAG
-1250 TKLLSLDWSSLLGLA
+1250 LNWQSLLGLS
-1265 AVVVALD
+1265 AVVLVFSAFTAAL
-1272 LFVAAIVPF
+1272 VPF
-1281 INAIN
+1281 VEAL
-1286 GIDGS
+1286 
-1291 KWETI
+1291 K
-1296 GASILGLVGAFVAL
+1296 GATTEDLMGGLIFLAGALTAVAVAVGTL
-1310 AAGVGLVSKFFTAMD
+1310 AVIFTA
-1325 WKAIGQLYLVAGAF
+1325 
-1339 EIFMLALIP
+1339 
-1348 FINAI
+1348 
-1353 KEVPF
+1353 
-1358 ETLAGGATLIATA
+1358 
-1371 FLSLGIAIGIL
+1371 
-1382 GTAFKGMPLSAFAEL
+1382 
-1397 IALFVAFGAIIWV
+1397 
-1410 LKEFVTALQGL
+1410 
-1421 SSEQL
+1421 
-1426 LSGLALLAG
+1426 
-1435 TIITLSAAIG
+1435 ITS
-1445 ILAAVFTAVTTTGIG
+1445 TGIG
-1460 AIALVLLTVI
+1460 LAALGVLAGVLAVVSLVI
-1470 LGVFV
+1470 L
-1475 AIIYAVSDFVRALGE
+1475 AMAELVRALGE
-1490 AGEGI
+1490 SGDGIKLILEGI
-1495 KAIFEG
+1495 
-1501 VATVIDSIAN
+1501 ATVIASIGEQLTN
-1511 GIVTTISTIGTV
+1511 IFRTVGEVIIGIVNS
-1523 IMGIVET
+1523 

-1541 ILSFVDSIVGKITDL
+1541 ILTFIDGVLDKITTL
-1556 AKTVAHEIGETIR
+1556 ATVVAHEIGETIR
-1569 TVIKT
+1569 TVIET
-1574 TGDVIIGIIEALLS
+1574 TGDVIVGIIDSLVS
-1588 AIPRLLDSIL
+1588 AIPKLLTSIL
-1598 NFTRE
+1598 TFVYQ
-1603 IGPAIENSADAIMRT
+1603 IGPAIENSSDAIMRT
-1618 ITKFINFMISGIEYV
+1618 ITKLINFVISGIEYLI
-1633 VNTLVIGSIR
+1633 NTLVIGTINSAI
-1643 SLLDSTINKI
+1643 STVTLGAFPQVFSTIN
-1653 PGVNIQVSN
+1653 
-1662 ISIPRFVPQYETGT
+1662 IPRFVPQYKQGT
-1676 NYVPSNG
+1676 NYVPNNG
-1683 LAYLHQGEAVIPKK
+1683 LAYLHEGEAVVPKK
-1697 YNKPYESTNNI
+1697 YNQPYEPTNNI

-1714 QMMNTMKSLDNT
+1714 QMMNTIKSLDNT

-1740 GTDLVATVKKVENR
+1740 GTDLVATVKKIENR
-1754 NGNQPLNNAVFA
+1754 NGNQPLNNPVFA